1 MGRAVRTER
10 STEQPGASLQRPASG
25 ITPSSSGSGSVR
37 AKKPLG
43 LRAPLTP
50 FAPAMEPPPV
60 PKKAPPPSSGR
71 AAVAP
76 AAVMKLEAV
85 PPPPPAI
92 AAFADMPVGD
102 PAGFAPIML
111 APQAP
116 QPSGSGVRLAGPS
129 NDAVPD
135 SAPAPI
141 GTAVRHER
149 DTVDTT
155 SDDELH
161 PPLSFQVYSLEEL
174 DRRRPDADPSLRMS
188 RVMFGTTPRPPSV
201 WKTVG
206 ERASTFAQA
215 FAEWA
220 RAWART
226 PKQRPATEPMRI
238 PFELAREALFLAL
251 RTVNWRRASFY
262 GGASLATLVV
272 LFGVVL
278 TVADLTDD
286 MKPRS
291 ARDPDGRSTLATPDI
306 ATVRATGSTTTIGT
320 RTTSALTAP
329 IANAAANVV
338 EIAGTNVNV
347 GAPTAAPSIELDDST
362 PISPPTVAARTTTM
376 KPRHAAPLGNTGARP
391 KTKLGYRDPN
401 EIWKP

>member
-10 STEQPGASLQRPASG
+10 STDQPGGTLQRPASG
-25 ITPSSSGSGSVR
+25 ITSSSSGSGSVR

-50 FAPAMEPPPV
+50 FAPTMEPPPV
-60 PKKAPPPSSGR
+60 PTKPVLKKEPAPAPPSVR
-71 AAVAP
+71 APVAP

-85 PPPPPAI
+85 PPPPAAI
-92 AAFADMPVGD
+92 AALADAPLP
-102 PAGFAPIML
+102 PAPMA
-111 APQAP
+111 
-116 QPSGSGVRLAGPS
+116 SGVRLTGPS

-135 SAPAPI
+135 SAPVPV
-141 GTAVRHER
+141 GTAERREQEALGHEAQ
-149 DTVDTT
+149 
-155 SDDELH
+155 DDELH
-161 PPLSFQVYSLEEL
+161 PPLSFQVYSLQEL

-188 RVMFGTTPRPPSV
+188 RVMFGSTPKPPSV

-206 ERASTFAQA
+206 ERASTFAEA
-215 FAEWA
+215 FSAWA

-226 PKQRPATEPMRI
+226 PKQRPSTEPMRI

-251 RTVNWRRASFY
+251 RTVNWRRVSFY

-272 LFGVVL
+272 LLGVVL

-291 ARDPDGRSTLATPDI
+291 ARDPEGRSTLSTSDV

-320 RTTSALTAP
+320 SIGTSTGRSSTLTAP
-329 IANAAANVV
+329 IANAAANAV
-338 EIAGTNVNV
+338 EIASTGVAV
-347 GAPTAAPSIELDDST
+347 AAPAAPAIELDEAA
-362 PISPPTVAARTTTM
+362 PVSPPTVAARTTTM
-376 KPRHAAPLGNTGARP
+376 KARHAAPLGNTGART

>member
-10 STEQPGASLQRPASG
+10 STEQPGGTLQRPASG
-25 ITPSSSGSGSVR
+25 ITTSSSGSGSVR

-50 FAPAMEPPPV
+50 FAPTMEPPPV
-60 PKKAPPPSSGR
+60 PKPVVKAPPPSSGR
-71 AAVAP
+71 APVAP

-85 PPPPPAI
+85 PPPPAAI
-92 AAFADMPVGD
+92 AALADMPLPLPVT
-102 PAGFAPIML
+102 PVPM
-111 APQAP
+111 
-116 QPSGSGVRLAGPS
+116 GSGVRLAGPS

-135 SAPAPI
+135 SAARPI
-141 GTAVRHER
+141 GTTARGEL
-149 DTVDTT
+149 DTVNDAH
-155 SDDELH
+155 DDELH

-174 DRRRPDADPSLRMS
+174 DRRRPDADPALRMS
-188 RVMFGTTPRPPSV
+188 RVMFGAAPKPPSV
-201 WKTVG
+201 WAIVG
-206 ERASTFAQA
+206 ERATTLVEASST
-215 FAEWA
+215 WA
-220 RAWART
+220 RTWART
-226 PKQRPATEPMRI
+226 PKQRPSIEPMRI

-251 RTVNWRRASFY
+251 RTVNWRRVSFY

-272 LFGVVL
+272 LLGVVL

-291 ARDPDGRSTLATPDI
+291 ARDPEGRSTLATSDV

-320 RTTSALTAP
+320 TSRTSALTAP
-329 IANAAANVV
+329 IANAAANAASLAATGVA
-338 EIAGTNVNV
+338 I
-347 GAPTAAPSIELDDST
+347 AAPAATIELDDAA
-362 PISPPTVAARTTTM
+362 PVSPPTVAARTTTM
-376 KPRHAAPLGNTGARP
+376 KARHAAPLGNTGARA